1 MLYHL
6 GMNVKEEIDKLTAEL
21 KIYQDKYYKEGVS
34 LISDNEYDRLTD
46 RLIELETEHP
56 ELQHPDSPTK
66 RVGSDLTN
74 DFPEV
79 RHTIPVLSLDKAYSD
94 EAVLSFF
101 SKSIDKE
108 GGALSFAAEEKI
120 DGISMVLYYEK
131 GILQRAVTRGNGE
144 IGNDVT
150 PNIMTMPSVPLS
162 LSEPIDI
169 AVRGEVY
176 LNKADFERLN
186 NEEPDESRK
195 AANPRNLAAGT
206 VRRQKSSEAGRVPLT
221 IFCYEGFW
229 SNKTETPPDHLHILS
244 KLKALGFRTN
254 PHFAFFASSK
264 KEAEEKLRE
273 AGLEG
278 EAYSFDEIDAFIKKK
293 TAERKNLPQQYG
305 ERHCITRNILKSL
318 SWLSEIL
325 SPSQSEVMSSLLWR
339 ASLRKTRKVI
349 LLSFSLLTALAV
361 IPR

>member
-206 VRRQKSSEAGRVPLT
+206 VRRQKSSEAGRVHLPI
-221 IFCYEGFW
+221 IFISFPSSRRW
-229 SNKTETPPDHLHILS
+229 VSVQILIS
-244 KLKALGFRTN
+244 LFSRLRRKKPKKSSVRQDLKVRLIHSMRLM
-254 PHFAFFASSK
+254 HS
-264 KEAEEKLRE
+264 
-273 AGLEG
+273 
-278 EAYSFDEIDAFIKKK
+278 
-293 TAERKNLPQQYG
+293 
-305 ERHCITRNILKSL
+305 
-318 SWLSEIL
+318 
-325 SPSQSEVMSSLLWR
+325 
-339 ASLRKTRKVI
+339 
-349 LLSFSLLTALAV
+349 
-361 IPR
+361 

>member
-46 RLIELETEHP
+46 RLIELEIEHP

-229 SNKTETPPDHLHILS
+229 SDKTETPPDHLHIAGFPYKS
-244 KLKALGFRTN
+244 PFRFFRVFEERSRRKA
-254 PHFAFFASSK
+254 K
-264 KEAEEKLRE
+264 
-273 AGLEG
+273 
-278 EAYSFDEIDAFIKKK
+278 
-293 TAERKNLPQQYG
+293 
-305 ERHCITRNILKSL
+305 
-318 SWLSEIL
+318 
-325 SPSQSEVMSSLLWR
+325 
-339 ASLRKTRKVI
+339 
-349 LLSFSLLTALAV
+349 
-361 IPR
+361 